1 MTETSELSS
10 PSMGDLETLRAPF
23 IYEGASRAG

>member
-1 MTETSELSS
+1 MTETSKLS
-10 PSMGDLETLRAPF
+10 PCARGFAGLRAPF